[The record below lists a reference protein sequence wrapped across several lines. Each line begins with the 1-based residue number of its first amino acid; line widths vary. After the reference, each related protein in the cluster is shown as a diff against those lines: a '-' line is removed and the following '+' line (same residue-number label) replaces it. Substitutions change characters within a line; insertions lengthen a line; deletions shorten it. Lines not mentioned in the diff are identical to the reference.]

1 MNIKKNFWAVF
12 AVMAAGCGGGGSEQ
26 TIPPGGDPEDHGGD
40 YYLEFVTGPQIDV
53 SRSAEATLT
62 VRYMSPKDEPV
73 TDGSIWFDVEGDG
86 RGSTLD
92 SAGGSTNDDGEG
104 TVHLRAGSN
113 VADFEVVATADY
125 ADAITFRIHVAEGE
139 GKGSLRV
146 SLTYEG
152 IRRLHGADVYLYEG
166 GDCEDID
173 PNAPP
178 PADLLQS
185 VQSIRDDATFEG
197 MEPASRWT
205 ILAAAVNETGHVA
218 AWSCYPEAVIAD
230 QGETVVDL
238 PLQDI
243 PLSSEGRWELEN
255 HFDAGEA
262 LPDNVANIFEALAEM
277 SDDPNDPATFLL
289 DTIRDQIDN
298 DGLRLAFDA
307 ARIYFDL
314 DEDLN
319 QQILDVAPD
328 FAIDALQAGGDLGRA
343 LADLQIDSDL
353 RLGQPDEF
361 GVINADHQLIDLV
374 LSLDGVTNRFS
385 MANDVGVQA
394 TTARNVLITVVDEHE
409 LQIER
414 HEFRVGLGTIVLF
427 ALNNMVLP
435 RFSGSPESISELLE
449 NVVDCDSVGDWLA
462 DTVDMGS
469 PSTWEDIC
477 GFGLAAASLYAEQQ
491 LLTLNDGYDT
501 LTLEGTAEI
510 KDPNGDL
517 GFDRIDEGVWTS
529 TWSGA
534 SGSVQFPG
542 AFEGNRY

>member
-1 MNIKKNFWAVF
+1 MSNKNFWMVF
-12 AVMAAGCGGGGSEQ
+12 AVLATGCGGGGSEANL
-26 TIPPGGDPEDHGGD
+26 PPGTDPPDESGD
-40 YYLEFVTGPQIDV
+40 YRLEFVTGPSIDL
-53 SRSAEATLT
+53 SRNAQAELT
-62 VRYMSPKDEPV
+62 VRYMSPKDEPM
-73 TDGSIWFDVEGDG
+73 DGSVWFDVAGDA

-92 SAGGSTNDDGEG
+92 SAGGSTNEDGEA
-104 TVHLRAGSN
+104 TVHLRAGSS
-113 VADFEVVATADY
+113 AAEFEVVASADY
-125 ADAITFRIHVAEGE
+125 ADPISFQVTVTQGE

-152 IRRLHGADVYLYEG
+152 VRRLHGADVYLYEG
-166 GDCEDID
+166 GTCEGVE
-173 PNAPP
+173 PGAPP

-185 VQSIRDDATFEG
+185 VRSIRDDATFEG
-197 MEPASRWT
+197 LAPASHWA

-218 AWSCYPEAVIAD
+218 AWSCYPEAIIAD
-230 QGETVVDL
+230 EDETVVDL
-238 PLQDI
+238 PLQDV

-262 LPDNVANIFEALAEM
+262 LPDGVDRVFDALAEM
-277 SDDPNDPATFLL
+277 SDDPNDPATFIL

-298 DGLRLAFDA
+298 DALRLAFDA
-307 ARIYFDL
+307 ARVYWNL

-328 FAIDALQAGGDLGRA
+328 FAVDALQAGGDLGRA
-343 LADLQIDSDL
+343 LSNLQIDSDL

-361 GVINADHQLIDLV
+361 GVINADHELIDLV

-385 MANDVGVQA
+385 MTNDVHVQGA
-394 TTARNVLITVVDEHE
+394 TARNVLITVVDEHE
-409 LQIER
+409 LQIEQ
-414 HEFRVGLGTIVLF
+414 HQFRVGLGTIVLF

-435 RFSGSPESISELLE
+435 RFNGSPESISELLE
-449 NVVDCDSVGDWLA
+449 NVVDCDSVGAWLS

-469 PSTWEDIC
+469 PATWEDIC

-491 LLTLNDGYDT
+491 LLVLNDGYDT
-501 LTLEGTAEI
+501 MTLQGTAEI

-529 TWSGA
+529 TWSGN

-542 AFEGNRY
+542 TFEGNRY

>member
-1 MNIKKNFWAVF
+1 MESKKSFWAVL
-12 AVMAAGCGGGGSEQ
+12 AMVAAGCGGGGSES
-26 TIPPGGDPEDHGGD
+26 TLPPGENPPDDSGD
-40 YYLEFVTGPQIDV
+40 YTLEFVTGPAIDIG
-53 SRSAEATLT
+53 RNAQAELT
-62 VRYMSPKDEPV
+62 VRYMSPKDEPM
-73 TDGSIWFDVEGDG
+73 DGSVWFDIEGDA

-92 SAGGSTNDDGEG
+92 SAGGSTNDDGEA
-104 TVHLRAGSN
+104 TVHVRGGSN
-113 VADFEVVATADY
+113 TADFRVVASADY
-125 ADAITFRIHVAEGE
+125 ADPITFRVNVQEGA

-152 IRRLHGADVYLYEG
+152 IRRLHGADIYLYEG
-166 GDCEDID
+166 GDCEDVD
-173 PNAPP
+173 PNAPA

-185 VQSIRDDATFEG
+185 VRSIRDDATFEG
-197 MEPASRWT
+197 LEPDSHWA

-218 AWSCYPEAVIAD
+218 AWSCYPEATILD
-230 QGETVVDL
+230 QDETAVTL
-238 PLQDI
+238 PLQDV
-243 PLSSEGRWELEN
+243 PLSSEGRWELES

-262 LPDNVANIFEALAEM
+262 LPDNIDRIFDALAEM
-277 SDDPNDPATFLL
+277 SDDPNDPATFIL

-298 DGLRLAFDA
+298 DALRLAFDA
-307 ARIYFDL
+307 ARIYWDL

-319 QQILDVAPD
+319 QQILDAAPD

-361 GVINADHQLIDLV
+361 GVINADHELIDLV

-385 MANDVGVQA
+385 LANDVNVGG
-394 TTARNVLITVVDEHE
+394 TTARNVLITVVEEHE
-409 LQIER
+409 LQIEQ

-449 NVVDCDSVGDWLA
+449 NVVDCDSVGEWLS

-501 LTLEGTAEI
+501 MTLQGTAEI

-517 GFDRIDEGVWTS
+517 GFDRIDDGVWTS

-534 SGSVQFPG
+534 AGSVQFPG
-542 AFEGNRY
+542 TFEGNRY

>member
-1 MNIKKNFWAVF
+1 MNSTKNFWAVL
-12 AVMAAGCGGGGSEQ
+12 AVLLAGCGGGGSE
-26 TIPPGGDPEDHGGD
+26 TTLPPGGEGEDDGD
-40 YYLEFVTGPQIDV
+40 YYLEFVTGPAIDV
-53 SRSAEATLT
+53 SSNAAAELT

-73 TDGSIWFDVEGDG
+73 QGSVWFDVEGDAN
-86 RGSTLD
+86 GSTLD
-92 SAGGSTNDDGEG
+92 SAGGSTNSDGEG
-104 TVHLRAGSN
+104 TVNLRAGSMA
-113 VADFEVVATADY
+113 ADFTVVASADY
-125 ADAITFRIHVAEGE
+125 ANPISFQVHVGQLA

-152 IRRLHGADVYLYEG
+152 IRRLHGADIYLYEG
-166 GDCEDID
+166 GTCEDLD

-197 MEPASRWT
+197 LEPASQWA

-218 AWSCYPEAVIAD
+218 AWSCYPQAVIED
-230 QGETVVDL
+230 EGETLVEL

-243 PLSSEGRWELEN
+243 PLSSEGRWELQN
-255 HFDAGEA
+255 HFDVSEA
-262 LPDNVANIFEALAEM
+262 LPDSVDRLFDAMDEM
-277 SDDPNDPATFLL
+277 SDDENDPATFIL
-289 DTIRDQIDN
+289 DMIRDQIDN

-307 ARIYFDL
+307 ARIYFNL

-328 FAIDALQAGGDLGRA
+328 FAIDALHAGGDLGRA
-343 LADLQIDSDL
+343 LNDLQIDSDL

-361 GVINADHQLIDLV
+361 GVITADHQLIDLV
-374 LSLDGVTNRFS
+374 LTLDGVTNRFS
-385 MANDVGVQA
+385 LANDVHVQG
-394 TTARNVLITVVDEHE
+394 TTAQNVLITVVDEHE
-409 LQIER
+409 LQIEQ
-414 HEFRVGLGTIVLF
+414 HEFRVGLGTLVLF

-435 RFSGSPESISELLE
+435 RFDGSPESISDLLT
-449 NVVDCDSVGDWLA
+449 NVVDCESVGDWLA
-462 DTVDMGS
+462 ETVDMGS
-469 PSTWEDIC
+469 SSTWEDIC

-529 TWSGA
+529 TWSGS

-542 AFEGNRY
+542 TFEGNRY